1 MFSVV
6 AAAAPSYRDFIS
18 SIVRAKTGKKK
29 SRLDKSKSA
38 DLDPDQSAVGA
49 SRLAARRQACVSDE
63 FPAVMPSQRAV
74 SDDADLAFEV
84 RHYPAYR
91 FEPAG
96 GIESTNMTENA
107 KPRML
112 HRTSH
117 SCESL
122 RVHRDRIG
130 HGSVTHGPAC
140 VSSSLLPPSYPYSVS
155 LCDDDR
161 G

>member
-1 MFSVV
+1 VT
-6 AAAAPSYRDFIS
+6 AAAAPSSRDFI

-38 DLDPDQSAVGA
+38 DLDPDQSAVSA
-49 SRLAARRQACVSDE
+49 SRQAARRQACVSDE
-63 FPAVMPSQRAV
+63 FPGVMSSQRAV
-74 SDDADLAFEV
+74 SDDADLAFKV
-84 RHYPAYR
+84 RRYPAYR
-91 FEPAG
+91 FESAG
-96 GIESTNMTENA
+96 GVEPNMTENA

-122 RVHRDRIG
+122 RVHRDRICRSG
-130 HGSVTHGPAC
+130 MTHRPAF
-140 VSSSLLPPSYPYSVS
+140 VSSSLLPPSYPYSAS
-155 LCDDDR
+155 LCDDR